1 MDTINQERSD
11 PDFRREIAQQPG
23 GEIFSACLMCR
34 ACTASCPITKINDT
48 FNPFRIIRLALLG
61 LKKEIFTSNFIWL
74 CSNCYACQERC
85 PHGINIPEFMTIC
98 KNLAVKEG
106 YAPAG
111 TKAQMNVIKGE
122 GRIYPID
129 DFDNKKR
136 NKSGLPP
143 LPTSCEVV
151 KELFS
156 KEKGQQ
162 EDP

>member
-1 MDTINQERSD
+1 MDNINLEQSD
-11 PDFRREIAQQPG
+11 PSFRSKLAQQPG

-34 ACTASCPITKINDT
+34 TCTASCPITKTYDT

-61 LKKEIFTSNFIWL
+61 LRKEIFTSDFIWL

-85 PHGINIPEFMTIC
+85 PQGVNIPEFMTIL

-106 YAPAG
+106 
-111 TKAQMNVIKGE
+111 TKALMNFIKGM

-129 DFDNKKR
+129 EFDNKKR
-136 NKSGLPP
+136 NKSGLPS

-151 KELFS
+151 KGLFS
-156 KEKGQQ
+156 EEKDS
-162 EDP
+162 ERDL